1 MKKFTNFKVKTW
13 ELVVIC
19 IILASVV
26 LLPDW
31 LVQLNQTLIG
41 KGLLLVALVAASL
54 HKPYMGLLVLL
65 LIVSL
70 GYYREGLVGGG
81 PPSPSLPTLR
91 PSLSSKHHPSISDN
105 HLSTKH
111 EKEAPACTTH
121 TEHDACEQASC
132 SWKAGKGSCGKK
144 I

>member
-41 KGLLLVALVAASL
+41 KGLLLVALVTASL

-70 GYYREGLVGGG
+70 GYYREGA
-81 PPSPSLPTLR
+81 
-91 PSLSSKHHPSISDN
+91 DN
-105 HLSTKH
+105 
-111 EKEAPACTTH
+111 PACSIYETTGECSQH
-121 TEHDACEQASC
+121 NCKWTGNSCEASEQPAASQPPGSGPHDATNDAAHAKQMQA
-132 SWKAGKGSCGKK
+132 ANVEANAVP
-144 I
+144 

>member
-91 PSLSSKHHPSISDN
+91 PSLSSSRPHHL
-105 HLSTKH
+105 LSTKH

>member
-41 KGLLLVALVAASL
+41 KGLLLVALVTASL

-81 PPSPSLPTLR
+81 V
-91 PSLSSKHHPSISDN
+91 D
-105 HLSTKH
+105 
-111 EKEAPACTTH
+111 
-121 TEHDACEQASC
+121 
-132 SWKAGKGSCGKK
+132 
-144 I
+144 

>member
-70 GYYREGLVGGG
+70 GYYREGL
-81 PPSPSLPTLR
+81 PECS
-91 PSLSSKHHPSISDN
+91 N
-105 HLSTKH
+105 Y
-111 EKEAPACTTH
+111 EKA
-121 TEHDACEQASC
+121 DDC
-132 SWKAGKGSCGKK
+132 SQNNCKWTSGTSGTSGSCAAIVSPLEKAESVARAGSDSVNGLQGT
-144 I
+144 ILPI